1 MGDLKDVLL
10 MMDSYFIYP
19 RITFR
24 QKEKYNTFIGLI
36 FTFISICLF
45 VILISI
51 NIKKVFSR
59 THFNLISSLID
70 TNEILELKNIQLSF
84 GVIKNYTDFIP
95 YNKSYIHFELIQ
107 YFYTSDFKF
116 NISKIELFN
125 CNNVSNSDF
134 IAESFEL
141 PKEMMSIFLC
151 TQPNQTLYILPR
163 AGTRSSVF
171 SMLYL
176 NIRMCNEKVD
186 KIVCDTN
193 SIYYNL
199 TDFFILLAYINNNVD
214 HYNYRNPIFQTPRFD
229 AFFFTGD
236 IIKEVNY
243 YFQKNIYETDDGLLL
258 ENKKNETYI
267 TFDRFFSDYKTKN
280 VKNSYNYGSIQF
292 FGNNYINFYQRT
304 YIRIFDIIAD
314 VKSYVDIV
322 YSFINIFLF
331 FIVRNMFYVNM
342 MQCIYFNNDGFINKN
357 TIKYIDDKKNENIK
371 LNLKENIFDNKR
383 KKIKPKTLNVNKKR
397 EKYNFNEKEEQSS
410 QRKIKKRSKSVVNN
424 KKNEQKLDYK
434 FYYYIC
440 PLICFKTDKNI
451 TIYNKL
457 YDEIKNN
464 IGLENIYKNLY
475 VDKEKIF
482 KNFFK
487 EKEKEKT
494 KKQNFNEYLKYQ

>member
-19 RITFR
+19 RITFK
-24 QKEKYNTFIGLI
+24 QKEKYNTYIGLI
-36 FTFISICLF
+36 FTIISICLF

-70 TNEILELKNIQLSF
+70 TNDILELKNIQLSI
-84 GVIKNYTDFIP
+84 GLLKNYTYFIP
-95 YNKSYIHFELIQ
+95 IDKQYIDFELIQ
-107 YFYTSDFKF
+107 YFYTSDFNF
-116 NISKIELFN
+116 TFSKINLFN

-134 IAESFEL
+134 IAESFDL
-141 PKEMMSIFLC
+141 PKEMMGIFLC

-176 NIRMCNEKVD
+176 NILKCNETD
-186 KIVCDTN
+186 ETCDTN

-199 TDFFILLAYINNNVD
+199 TDFFILLAYMNNNVN
-214 HYNYRNPIFQTPRFD
+214 HYNYSNPIFQTPRFD

-236 IIKEVNY
+236 VIKEVNY
-243 YFQKNIYETDDGLLL
+243 YFQKNVYETDDGLLF
-258 ENKKNETYI
+258 ENKKNESYI
-267 TFDRFFSDYKTKN
+267 TFDRFFSDYKLKN
-280 VKNSYNYGSIQF
+280 DENDINYGSIQF
-292 FGNNYINFYQRT
+292 FGNNYINYYQRA

-322 YSFINIFLF
+322 YSFINIFMF

-342 MQCIYFNNDGFINKN
+342 MQCIYFNNDDFIYKN
-357 TIKYIDDKKNENIK
+357 TIKYIYDKKNENIK

-397 EKYNFNEKEEQSS
+397 EQYNFNEKDEQSS
-410 QRKIKKRSKSVVNN
+410 QRKIKKKSKSVVNL
-424 KKNEQKLDYK
+424 KKTEQKLDYK

-451 TIYNKL
+451 VIYNKL
-457 YDEIKNN
+457 YDEIINN

-494 KKQNFNEYLKYQ
+494 KKQNFNEYLKNQ